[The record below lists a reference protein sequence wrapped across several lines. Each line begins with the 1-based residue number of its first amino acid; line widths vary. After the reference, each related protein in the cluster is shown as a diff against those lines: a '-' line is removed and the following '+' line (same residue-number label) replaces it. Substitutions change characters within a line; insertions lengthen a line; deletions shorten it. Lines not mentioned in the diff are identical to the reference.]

1 MHGTLAIPVNSWN
14 LTGAPCARHQPL
26 LWHRYRHVLQRP
38 CPPHFHAI
46 YGSMEAVIQIES
58 GLAEGMLP
66 KRILAMTQ
74 QWRILHREELLVAW
88 KLAQKQERLP
98 IIPPLE

>member
-1 MHGTLAIPVNSWN
+1 MPVISRFF
-14 LTGAPCARHQPL
+14 GIVIAMY
-26 LWHRYRHVLQRP
+26 YRDHA
-38 CPPHFHAI
+38 PPHFHAI